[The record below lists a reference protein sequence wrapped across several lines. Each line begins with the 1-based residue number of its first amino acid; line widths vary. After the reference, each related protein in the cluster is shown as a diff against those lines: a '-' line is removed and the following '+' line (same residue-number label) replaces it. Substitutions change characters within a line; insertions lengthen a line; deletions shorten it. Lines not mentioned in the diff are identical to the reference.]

1 MFPVAAN
8 LISET
13 YGDLVDGLK
22 LLEDLFPSLGVDD
35 NQEDLV
41 TDIRELEKL
50 IALAG
55 EPSEQHSLQAL
66 ASLQTELVR
75 KRAILDGF

>member
-1 MFPVAAN
+1 MATN
-8 LISET
+8 LMSER

-55 EPSEQHSLQAL
+55 EPGEQHSLQAL
-66 ASLQTELVR
+66 ASLQIELVR

>member
-1 MFPVAAN
+1 MAPN
-8 LISET
+8 LIPER
-13 YGDLVDGLK
+13 YGNLIDGLK
-22 LLEDLFPSLGVDD
+22 LLEDLLPSLGVDD

-41 TDIRELEKL
+41 SDIRELEKL

-55 EPSEQHSLQAL
+55 EPSEQHSLRAL

>member
-1 MFPVAAN
+1 MAAN
-8 LISET
+8 LMSER
-13 YGDLVDGLK
+13 YGDLIDGLK
-22 LLEDLFPSLGVDD
+22 LLEDLFPSPGVDD

-41 TDIRELEKL
+41 PDIRELEKL

-55 EPSEQHSLQAL
+55 EPSEQHSLEAL
-66 ASLQTELVR
+66 ASLQKELLR

>member
-1 MFPVAAN
+1 MATN
-8 LISET
+8 LMSER

-55 EPSEQHSLQAL
+55 EPGEQHSLQAL